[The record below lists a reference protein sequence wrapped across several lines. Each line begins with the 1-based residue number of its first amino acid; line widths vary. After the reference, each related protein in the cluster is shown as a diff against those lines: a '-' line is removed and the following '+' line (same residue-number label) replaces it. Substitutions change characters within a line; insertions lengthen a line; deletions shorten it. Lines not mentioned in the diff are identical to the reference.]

1 MWVAV
6 GLVRL
11 DFPFIWNGALNG
23 KQNNICIA
31 LMKYYVPKVQ
41 KKSRSFPER
50 TNSKSQWR
58 LIFHNVFML
67 FEGLKVQA

>member
-1 MWVAV
+1 MWMAM

-11 DFPFIWNGALNG
+11 DFSFIWNGVLNG

-41 KKSRSFPER
+41 SC
-50 TNSKSQWR
+50 
-58 LIFHNVFML
+58 
-67 FEGLKVQA
+67 